1 MKCFTVLFLLLFT
14 RLCFGQL
21 LSGPMIGHQT
31 PEETKIWLQTQESMQ
46 LEITYGLKG
55 QDKKTT
61 LTATTAANNWNTLTL
76 NLAKLTPGTSYNY
89 TISSTEKELFTGEF
103 KTPDY
108 LDKNNLKDF
117 SFAFGSCTYI
127 NEKQYDRS
135 GEPFGRA
142 LNIIV
147 SIEKK
152 QPNFMLWLGD
162 NIYLR
167 KGEWNSKTGIYRRY
181 TNFKSQPELQ
191 SFWKST
197 PHYAIWDD
205 HDFGPNDADRSFPS
219 KEITLQAFKDFWA
232 NPSYGVNGQTGI
244 TSYFTYEDVEFFL
257 LDNRYFRSPNNRK
270 TGEREILGKAQI
282 EWLID
287 ALVNSKASFK
297 FIAVGGQ
304 VISDAPV
311 YENHAAYPKEREY
324 LLDLIEQEGLK
335 NIIFLT
341 GDRHKT
347 ELSWLKLKNEIILY
361 DFTSSPLASKAFDSE
376 NEGNNNQVSGTHVAT
391 QNFGTISV
399 SGTDENRTLELKT
412 FDATGK
418 LLWEKEIQKQ

>member
-1 MKCFTVLFLLLFT
+1 MKSFFSLFFLFLSTLGFN
-14 RLCFGQL
+14 QI

-31 PEETKIWLQTQESMQ
+31 PEETKIWLQTIEPSF
-46 LEITYGLKG
+46 LNISYLSKYEIIKEITV
-55 QDKKTT
+55 
-61 LTATTAANNWNTLTL
+61 ATSSDNWNTATIQFERLKPNTL
-76 NLAKLTPGTSYNY
+76 YNY
-89 TISSTEKELFTGEF
+89 NVSSEGKVLFEGTF
-103 KTPDY
+103 TTPQL
-108 LDKNNLKDF
+108 LDTRNLPNY

-127 NEKQYDRS
+127 NEKQFDQE

-142 LNIIV
+142 LGIIK
-147 SIEKK
+147 SIESK
-152 QPNFMLWLGD
+152 QPDFMFWLGD

-167 KGEWNSKTGIYRRY
+167 KGEWSSKTGVYRRY

-191 SFWKST
+191 SFWQNT

-205 HDFGPNDADRSFPS
+205 HDFGPNDADRSFFN

-232 NPSYGVNGQTGI
+232 NPGYGANSQPGI
-244 TSYFTYEDVEFFL
+244 TSQFCYQDIEFFL
-257 LDNRYFRSPNNRK
+257 LDNRYYRSPNERK

-297 FIAVGGQ
+297 FIAIGGQ
-304 VISDAPV
+304 FISDAAV
-311 YENHAAYPKEREY
+311 YENHATYPEERNY
-324 LLDLIEQEGLK
+324 LLDLIEREGLK

-347 ELSWLKLKNEIILY
+347 ELSQLTLKNGTTIY
-361 DFTSSPLASKAFDSE
+361 DFTSSPMASKAFDSE
-376 NEGNNNQVSGTHVAT
+376 NEGNTNQVKGTHVAT

-399 SGTDENRTLELKT
+399 SGDYKNRLLLLET

-418 LLWEKEIQKQ
+418 LLWEKEVQKQ